1 MAPGRRPR
9 MDGDV
14 LADGG
19 TRLSFDAIPEA
30 DGADAHAR
38 EIGGRVANWAER
50 AKGALAGAALAAAW
64 RAAPA
69 LLSAADEGGVAGA
82 FALALA
88 PARWLL
94 AALLSRDALPDA
106 DAVDHFLADVD
117 LPHHADA
124 FRAMGYHR
132 AEDFFGITER
142 ELADELNVTFA
153 AHRRRIVLHAD
164 RLRDASERGSL
175 VSRAIPLVAAA
186 CAACLF
192 VFFVALCLDVR
203 LRSLVGSYVG
213 IAGAVAW
220 YWGKKYLEERRERR
234 ERRGRDARRVVVRR
248 RVVVD
253 EEEEDPTTTK
263 PNGAKAAAANARAS
277 GARDASRRRRAAR
290 GGDGEA
296 GSGTD
301 DDDSAF
307 EGSRRTSPGSSP
319 TQPEASACAR
329 TEEAATLLARWNRE
343 RMFVEAREEL
353 AAWRLSREAF
363 PHYEEE
369 LAKLKAAV
377 PRSEIPD
384 VVAPMVIGG
393 DWDAFYRRFL
403 SAQNGKA
410 AKAEKMLRGMI
421 EWRSGLDLEGK
432 MRVWSSIPDETKDS
446 TFEGY
451 QSGWYTA
458 ETAIG
463 CPVYIERTGTLNLG
477 EVLKHVSADDI
488 VDHHLRVME
497 WMLRVLMPAMA
508 KREGTPAPDKII
520 NLLDMKG
527 LSMRV
532 LGRASLSIFKRV
544 LAIDQNYF
552 PEVMYRCYIVNC
564 PVAFRAV
571 WSVVRPMLDK
581 RIQKKI
587 KIYGRVTG
595 KAMDEMVAVFGG
607 EDRVPAFIGGG
618 CERSLKQCPP
628 WGLSHMDDDEF
639 VYWETPVR
647 NDVTRGEAPASA
659 DERAA
664 DAPSTPA

>member
-30 DGADAHAR
+30 DAADALAR
-38 EIGGRVANWAER
+38 EIGGRVVNWGER
-50 AKGALAGAALAAAW
+50 AKGALAGAAMATAW

-69 LLSAADEGGVAGA
+69 ILAATDEGGVAGA

-88 PARWLL
+88 PARRLL
-94 AALLSRDALPDA
+94 AFLLSRDAVP
-106 DAVDHFLADVD
+106 DAVDRFLADVE
-117 LPHHADA
+117 LPRHADA

-175 VSRAIPLVAAA
+175 VVRAVPIVATT

-192 VFFVALCLDVR
+192 VFFVALCVDVR
-203 LRSLVGSYVG
+203 LRSLVGSYLG
-213 IAGAVAW
+213 IAVAVAW
-220 YWGKKYLEERRERR
+220 YWGKKFLEERRERR
-234 ERRGRDARRVVVRR
+234 ARRDEIVVARRRVVVRER
-248 RVVVD
+248 VVD
-253 EEEEDPTTTK
+253 EEVDPTTTK
-263 PNGAKAAAANARAS
+263 LNARM
-277 GARDASRRRRAAR
+277 D
-290 GGDGEA
+290 E
-296 GSGTD
+296 

-319 TQPEASACAR
+319 TQPEASSAR
-329 TEEAATLLARWNRE
+329 TEATATLLARWNRE
-343 RMFVEAREEL
+343 KLFAEAREEL
-353 AAWRLSREAF
+353 AAWRRSREAF
-363 PHYEEE
+363 PRYEEE

-384 VVAPMVIGG
+384 AVTPMVVGG

-410 AKAEKMLRGMI
+410 AKAEKMLRGVI

-432 MRVWSSIPDETKDS
+432 MRAWRGIPNETKDS

-463 CPVYIERTGTLNLG
+463 CPVYIERTGALNLG

-497 WMLRVLMPAMA
+497 WMLRVLLPAMA
-508 KREGTPAPDKII
+508 KREGTPAPDKVI

-532 LGRASLSIFKRV
+532 LGRASMSIFKRV

-552 PEVMYRCYIVNC
+552 PEMMYRCYIVNC

-587 KIYGRVTG
+587 KIYGKVTG

-607 EDRVPAFIGGG
+607 EDRVPAFLGGG

-647 NDVTRGEAPASA
+647 NEMTRGKAPGSA
-659 DERAA
+659 EECAA